1 MLGIAV
7 LTLLV
12 AHAGGSSG
20 WTSSTTLLQDLTE
33 DNFRGRVFSAEFA
46 FTMLTLAAA
55 SFTAGSWLMAG
66 CRGRTVAAGTGLVML
81 LPACS
86 GSVRA
91 VYGSVKRNSV
101 SSLYPSTDNV
111 IL

>member
-1 MLGIAV
+1 MAAAGYLGLSVAPMLSIAV

-33 DNFRGRVFSAEFA
+33 DAFRGRVFSAEFA

-55 SFTAGSWLMAG
+55 SFTAGQLVDAG
-66 CRGRTVAAGTGLVML
+66 VAVRTVAAGTGLVML
-81 LPACS
+81 LPAVLWMVS
-86 GSVRA
+86 ARAWNKEPGS
-91 VYGSVKRNSV
+91 
-101 SSLYPSTDNV
+101 
-111 IL
+111 